1 MSKRVADGQG
11 GSERYGGMEDPRDAA
26 MDPPRKATAAQLAK
40 RNIKPLKGRPGA
52 SRSASP
58 SKASPSPGFPNPFGG
73 ADSNPFAQ
81 SAPAPPAAASFNF
94 GQTTAQPQSN
104 PFGNMSTSQSF
115 PPNAPTN
122 NSTFSFG
129 QSQPSSAPTFAPP
142 QASSFNFGAST
153 PSGTSFSFGAS
164 PAKPS
169 QNGDANKAPS
179 FTFGSTPA
187 SPGPSAPASP
197 APAFNPFSSMSGP
210 SFGSTEQPI
219 SAAEISEIEAAG
231 PRLTQEG
238 KLEQLANI
246 VRQSDPKYKDASLA
260 GLNLSTL
267 PPAVQRKLLDFV
279 RNKPETVSLTSIAS
293 FDLSRYASSNGAFG
307 SHDAPLFA
315 SHMPQTYTHL
325 PAFSEEYFMNNGFV
339 DEVKLAEAAAD
350 ANMPSSW
357 QTGIAALQS
366 RLDEEKTGMN
376 QIHSYQYFASS
387 NQSQAGHQESC
398 FTPPTAESFNPN
410 AFAYAQPFQQFNSV
424 EGGQVPFVKPPHIEH
439 DTQHDML
446 DVSLYHNSNMLLQQN
461 FTPLFANMIPSQTQP
476 EAPKSSFSFSSTAPA
491 PTASTSFNFGAS
503 TASTPPASQPEA
515 QSSPFKSFGATP
527 APASPAPTSGF
538 KFGSTAEL
546 AKKDDTPAT
555 TSSFGGFGASK
566 KDETPAKA
574 PSTAFN
580 FGSPAASPAPAPST
594 SFSFGAST
602 AAPASPA
609 PAFNFGAAAEKKDE
623 TPKPAASAFNFG
635 ASTTSAAPP
644 SPKPAEKKLPSPSFS
659 FGTPAASKPAEE
671 VSYPSLSGAS
681 SQESSAAPKPSF
693 SFGQTA
699 APAAS
704 SPFKPATTPAA
715 VESPKPQNAG
725 LGNSMF
731 GNSPA
736 QQKPAESAFK
746 GFGASTPAP
755 AQPSA
760 PKPAFN
766 FGSSVSAQTSVA
778 PARSEP
784 RASNALSAPTASG
797 VATPPASPQLPP
809 TEMESALLKQLNESL
824 RTYLTSADASLD
836 WSAVMRLYL
845 EQAAEIRSD
854 NSGAPSTA
862 SITSSSEPKLIT
874 APLAASSTRGEK
886 RVADEEVTKEDDHS
900 KRAKQASTPSKPTFA
915 QSTMNS
921 ASPDKPLSKTAS
933 LFSDILDK
941 PETPKST
948 NVFSASAD
956 KTPAPP
962 ATAPQVKSNPFGAI
976 ARNVS
981 ATPAPSTQKTSF
993 VPPATAQAPS
1003 SSNNGTS
1010 APSPFQIPKFG
1021 SGSTS
1026 STAPTSGFQVPKFG
1040 GGSSTTTTPSFL
1052 GSFGAKAAEQEA
1064 KEREKRK
1071 EEDMDSDEDEE
1082 EWERKDAE
1090 KQAQKKAELLAASQ
1104 SLKFSFD
1111 TSKKPTSSASAVFS
1125 FSGAPSNT
1133 SSSSNIFGNLSGS
1146 KPDDEDE
1153 DGDTDEDED
1162 VHAALTNATPA
1173 KPTAG
1178 KSLFERVS
1186 FDADKEKTS
1195 DTPSASFKF
1204 SSFGS
1209 SGAADNTWKGSDG
1222 IKFGA
1227 STVTAG
1233 TTTPDGSPAKAP
1245 APKFNFGAAS
1255 QPAEKSSPFSGM
1267 AAAKPS
1273 PTGSVFDAAKPSAP
1287 TTGFSFGGAAP
1298 STLAPPSG
1306 SSVFASAATSRAT
1319 TPGATTTDAEGSAAE
1334 SEPSDTP
1341 NDVQKDLTSLTADDI
1356 AKYDLIHEA
1365 RCKVTKLVKS
1375 DDDKPATWVSQG
1387 VGPIRVLASKEN
1399 SKPRILMRAD
1409 PSGKV
1414 GLNFNALLNPALYMI
1429 KAPKMVQLSV
1439 PTEGKKVES
1448 FMCMFKDGDKAKE
1461 FLEKLHGA
1469 IAKAQG

>member
-1 MSKRVADGQG
+1 
-11 GSERYGGMEDPRDAA
+11 
-26 MDPPRKATAAQLAK
+26 
-40 RNIKPLKGRPGA
+40 
-52 SRSASP
+52 
-58 SKASPSPGFPNPFGG
+58 
-73 ADSNPFAQ
+73 
-81 SAPAPPAAASFNF
+81 
-94 GQTTAQPQSN
+94 
-104 PFGNMSTSQSF
+104 MSTSQSF
-115 PPNAPTN
+115 PPNAPAN

-129 QSQPSSAPTFAPP
+129 QSQPSSASAFAPP
-142 QASSFNFGAST
+142 QASGFNFGAST

-169 QNGDANKAPS
+169 QQNGDANKAPS

-219 SAAEISEIEAAG
+219 SAAEIGEIEAAG
-231 PRLTQEG
+231 PRLAQEG
-238 KLEQLANI
+238 KLDQLANI
-246 VRQSDPKYKDASLA
+246 VRHSDPKYKVSSLVGARHNSCSLTLAQDANLG

-293 FDLSRYASSNGAFG
+293 FDMSRYASSNGAAD

-325 PAFSEEYFMNNGFV
+325 PAFSDEYFMKDGLI
-339 DEVKLAEAAAD
+339 DEAKLAEAAAD

-366 RLDEEKTGMN
+366 RLDKEKTGMN

-387 NQSQAGHQESC
+387 QQSQDGRSELS

-410 AFAYAQPFQQFNSV
+410 AFAYAQPFQRFNSV
-424 EGGQVPFVKPPHIEH
+424 EGGQAPFVMHPNIEQ

-446 DVSLYHNSNMLLQQN
+446 DVSFYHNSNMQLQQT
-461 FTPLFANMIPSQTQP
+461 FTQPFANTEPYQTQP

-491 PTASTSFNFGAS
+491 PVASTSFNFGAS
-503 TASTPPASQPEA
+503 TAPTPPSSQPEA

-538 KFGSTAEL
+538 KFGSTAEPSN
-546 AKKDDTPAT
+546 KDDDTPAT
-555 TSSFGGFGASK
+555 TSAFGGFGAPTTK

-574 PSTAFN
+574 ASTAFN

-594 SFSFGAST
+594 SFNFGAST
-602 AAPASPA
+602 ATPASPA

-623 TPKPAASAFNFG
+623 APKPPATAFNFG
-635 ASTTSAAPP
+635 ASTSPAAPP

-659 FGTPAASKPAEE
+659 FGAPAAPKPAEE
-671 VSYPSLSGAS
+671 VSYPSLNGAS
-681 SQESSAAPKPSF
+681 SQESSAAPKSSF
-693 SFGQTA
+693 NFGQPA

-704 SPFKPATTPAA
+704 SPFKPATTPA
-715 VESPKPQNAG
+715 VLESPKPQNAG

-731 GNSPA
+731 NSPA

-755 AQPSA
+755 PQPSA
-760 PKPAFN
+760 PTPSFS
-766 FGSSVSAQTSVA
+766 FGSSAQTSAA
-778 PARSEP
+778 PARTEP

-900 KRAKQASTPSKPTFA
+900 KRAKQASTPSKPTFT
-915 QSTMNS
+915 QSTMNT
-921 ASPDKPLSKTAS
+921 ASPDRPLSKTAS

-948 NVFSASAD
+948 NVFATSAD
-956 KTPAPP
+956 ETPAPP
-962 ATAPQVKSNPFGAI
+962 ATAPQVKSNPFGTI

-981 ATPAPSTQKTSF
+981 ATPAPNTQKASF
-993 VPPATAQAPS
+993 VPPGGAQVS
-1003 SSNNGTS
+1003 SSNGTP
-1010 APSPFQIPKFG
+1010 APSLFQIPKFG

-1026 STAPTSGFQVPKFG
+1026 STAATSGFQVPKFG
-1040 GGSSTTTTPSFL
+1040 GGSSSTTTPSFL
-1052 GSFGAKAAEQEA
+1052 GSFGQKAAEQEA

-1104 SLKFSFD
+1104 ALKFSFD
-1111 TSKKPTSSASAVFS
+1111 TSKKPSSSASAVFS
-1125 FSGAPSNT
+1125 FSGTPSSTTND

-1173 KPTAG
+1173 KPAAG

-1209 SGAADNTWKGSDG
+1209 SGAADNTWKGSDP

-1227 STVTAG
+1227 STATAG

-1245 APKFNFGAAS
+1245 APKFNFGAVS

-1267 AAAKPS
+1267 TAAKPS
-1273 PTGSVFDAAKPSAP
+1273 SSGSVFDAAKPSAP

-1306 SSVFASAATSRAT
+1306 TSVFASAATSRAT

-1365 RCKVTKLVKS
+1365 RCKVTKLVKGEN
-1375 DDDKPATWVSQG
+1375 DKAGSWVSQG

-1448 FMCMFKDGDKAKE
+1448 FMCMFKDEAKAKE

>member
-1 MSKRVADGQG
+1 
-11 GSERYGGMEDPRDAA
+11 
-26 MDPPRKATAAQLAK
+26 
-40 RNIKPLKGRPGA
+40 
-52 SRSASP
+52 
-58 SKASPSPGFPNPFGG
+58 
-73 ADSNPFAQ
+73 
-81 SAPAPPAAASFNF
+81 
-94 GQTTAQPQSN
+94 
-104 PFGNMSTSQSF
+104 
-115 PPNAPTN
+115 
-122 NSTFSFG
+122 
-129 QSQPSSAPTFAPP
+129 
-142 QASSFNFGAST
+142 
-153 PSGTSFSFGAS
+153 
-164 PAKPS
+164 
-169 QNGDANKAPS
+169 
-179 FTFGSTPA
+179 
-187 SPGPSAPASP
+187 
-197 APAFNPFSSMSGP
+197 
-210 SFGSTEQPI
+210 PI
-219 SAAEISEIEAAG
+219 SAAEIGEIEAAG
-231 PRLTQEG
+231 PRLAQEG
-238 KLEQLANI
+238 KLDQLANI
-246 VRQSDPKYKDASLA
+246 VRHSDPKYKDANLA

-293 FDLSRYASSNGAFG
+293 FDLSRYASSNGAVA

-315 SHMPQTYTHL
+315 SHMPKTYTHL
-325 PAFSEEYFMNNGFV
+325 PAFSEEHFMNDGII
-339 DEVKLAEAAAD
+339 DEVKLAGAAAD

-366 RLDEEKTGMN
+366 RLDKEKTGMK

-387 NQSQAGHQESC
+387 QQSQAGHSELG
-398 FTPPTAESFNPN
+398 FKPLTAESFNPN
-410 AFAYAQPFQQFNSV
+410 AFSYAQPFQRFNSV
-424 EGGQVPFVKPPHIEH
+424 EGGQAPFVMHPDIEQ

-446 DVSLYHNSNMLLQQN
+446 DVSLYHDSNMQLQQT
-461 FTPLFANMIPSQTQP
+461 FSQPFANTEPYQTQP

-491 PTASTSFNFGAS
+491 PAASTSFNFGAS
-503 TASTPPASQPEA
+503 TAPTPSSSQPEA
-515 QSSPFKSFGATP
+515 QSSPFKSFGSTP
-527 APASPAPTSGF
+527 APPSPAPTSGF
-538 KFGSTAEL
+538 KFGSTAEPS
-546 AKKDDTPAT
+546 KKDDTPAT
-555 TSSFGGFGASK
+555 TSAFGGFGASTTK

-594 SFSFGAST
+594 SFNFGAST
-602 AAPASPA
+602 PAPASPA

-623 TPKPAASAFNFG
+623 TAPKPPATAFNFG
-635 ASTTSAAPP
+635 ASTTPAAPP

-659 FGTPAASKPAEE
+659 FGASAASKPAEE
-671 VSYPSLSGAS
+671 VSYPSLNGAS
-681 SQESSAAPKPSF
+681 PQESSAASKPSF

-704 SPFKPATTPAA
+704 SPFKTAAAPAL
-715 VESPKPQNAG
+715 ESPKPQNAA

-731 GNSPA
+731 SNPPA

-746 GFGASTPAP
+746 GFGASTSAP
-755 AQPSA
+755 PQPSA
-760 PKPAFN
+760 PTPSFN
-766 FGSSVSAQTSVA
+766 LGSSVSAQTSAA
-778 PARSEP
+778 PARSES
-784 RASNALSAPTASG
+784 RASNALSAPIAPG

-824 RTYLTSADASLD
+824 RTYLTSADSSLD

-862 SITSSSEPKLIT
+862 SITNSSEPKLIT

-900 KRAKQASTPSKPTFA
+900 KRAKQASTPSKPTFT

-921 ASPDKPLSKTAS
+921 ASPGDKPLSKTAS

-948 NVFSASAD
+948 NVFAASAD

-981 ATPAPSTQKTSF
+981 ATPAPSTQKASF
-993 VPPATAQAPS
+993 VPPAAAQVS

-1010 APSPFQIPKFG
+1010 APSLFQIPKFG

-1026 STAPTSGFQVPKFG
+1026 STATTSGFQVPKFG

-1052 GSFGAKAAEQEA
+1052 GSFGQKAAEQEA

-1104 SLKFSFD
+1104 ALKFSFD
-1111 TSKKPTSSASAVFS
+1111 TSKKPSSSASAVFS
-1125 FSGAPSNT
+1125 FSGTPSSTTND

-1146 KPDDEDE
+1146 KPDDEDD

-1173 KPTAG
+1173 KPAAG

-1209 SGAADNTWKGSDG
+1209 SGAADNTWKGSDP

-1227 STVTAG
+1227 STATAG

-1255 QPAEKSSPFSGM
+1255 QPVEKSSPFSGM
-1267 AAAKPS
+1267 TAAKPS
-1273 PTGSVFDAAKPSAP
+1273 SSGSVFD
-1287 TTGFSFGGAAP
+1287 
-1298 STLAPPSG
+1298 
-1306 SSVFASAATSRAT
+1306 
-1319 TPGATTTDAEGSAAE
+1319 
-1334 SEPSDTP
+1334 
-1341 NDVQKDLTSLTADDI
+1341 
-1356 AKYDLIHEA
+1356 
-1365 RCKVTKLVKS
+1365 
-1375 DDDKPATWVSQG
+1375 
-1387 VGPIRVLASKEN
+1387 
-1399 SKPRILMRAD
+1399 
-1409 PSGKV
+1409 
-1414 GLNFNALLNPALYMI
+1414 
-1429 KAPKMVQLSV
+1429 
-1439 PTEGKKVES
+1439 
-1448 FMCMFKDGDKAKE
+1448 
-1461 FLEKLHGA
+1461 
-1469 IAKAQG
+1469 

>member
-1 MSKRVADGQG
+1 M
-11 GSERYGGMEDPRDAA
+11 
-26 MDPPRKATAAQLAK
+26 T
-40 RNIKPLKGRPGA
+40 
-52 SRSASP
+52 
-58 SKASPSPGFPNPFGG
+58 
-73 ADSNPFAQ
+73 
-81 SAPAPPAAASFNF
+81 
-94 GQTTAQPQSN
+94 
-104 PFGNMSTSQSF
+104 
-115 PPNAPTN
+115 
-122 NSTFSFG
+122 
-129 QSQPSSAPTFAPP
+129 
-142 QASSFNFGAST
+142 
-153 PSGTSFSFGAS
+153 
-164 PAKPS
+164 
-169 QNGDANKAPS
+169 
-179 FTFGSTPA
+179 
-187 SPGPSAPASP
+187 
-197 APAFNPFSSMSGP
+197 
-210 SFGSTEQPI
+210 
-219 SAAEISEIEAAG
+219 
-231 PRLTQEG
+231 
-238 KLEQLANI
+238 
-246 VRQSDPKYKDASLA
+246 
-260 GLNLSTL
+260 
-267 PPAVQRKLLDFV
+267 
-279 RNKPETVSLTSIAS
+279 
-293 FDLSRYASSNGAFG
+293 
-307 SHDAPLFA
+307 
-315 SHMPQTYTHL
+315 
-325 PAFSEEYFMNNGFV
+325 NGFI

-357 QTGIAALQS
+357 QTGVAALQS
-366 RLDEEKTGMN
+366 RLDRGKTGMD
-376 QIHSYQYFASS
+376 QIHSYQYFTSS
-387 NQSQAGHQESC
+387 QQSQAGELS
-398 FTPPTAESFNPN
+398 FTPPVAESFNPD
-410 AFAYAQPFQQFNSV
+410 AFAYASPFQPFNSV
-424 EGGQVPFVKPPHIEH
+424 EGGQVPFVKHPSIEQ
-439 DTQHDML
+439 DTQRDML
-446 DVSLYHNSNMLLQQN
+446 DVSLYHNSNMQLQQP
-461 FTPLFANMIPSQTQP
+461 TSTQPYANMTPFQTQP

-491 PTASTSFNFGAS
+491 PAASTSFNFGA
-503 TASTPPASQPEA
+503 TTTPTPPASQPEA
-515 QSSPFKSFGATP
+515 QSSPFKGFGATP
-527 APASPAPTSGF
+527 APASPASTSGF
-538 KFGSTAEL
+538 KFGSTAEP
-546 AKKDDTPAT
+546 AKKDDTTPT
-555 TSSFGGFGASK
+555 TSSFGGFGATK
-566 KDETPAKA
+566 KDDTPAKA
-574 PSTAFN
+574 PSSAFN

-623 TPKPAASAFNFG
+623 AAPRPPATAFNFG
-635 ASTTSAAPP
+635 AATTPAAPP

-659 FGTPAASKPAEE
+659 FGAPAASKPAEE
-671 VSYPSLSGAS
+671 VSYPSLNGAS

-693 SFGQTA
+693 SFGQSA
-699 APAAS
+699 APTTS
-704 SPFKPATTPAA
+704 SPFKTAPTPTL
-715 VESPKPQNAG
+715 ESAKPQNAG

-731 GNSPA
+731 NSAPA

-746 GFGASTPAP
+746 GFGAST
-755 AQPSA
+755 SA
-760 PKPAFN
+760 PPQSSAPTPSFN
-766 FGSSVSAQTSVA
+766 FGSSVSAQASA
-778 PARSEP
+778 SSGKSEP
-784 RASNALSAPTASG
+784 RASNALSAPIASG

-824 RTYLTSADASLD
+824 RTYLASANASLD

-845 EQAAEIRSD
+845 EQAAEIRSE
-854 NSGAPSTA
+854 NSDAPSTTA
-862 SITSSSEPKLIT
+862 IASSSEPKLIT
-874 APLAASSTRGEK
+874 APLAASTRGEK

-900 KRAKQASTPSKPTFA
+900 KRAKQAPTPSKPTFT
-915 QSTMNS
+915 QSTINS
-921 ASPDKPLSKTAS
+921 ASPGKPLSQTAS
-933 LFSDILDK
+933 LFSDILDSPEK
-941 PETPKST
+941 PETPKAT
-948 NVFSASAD
+948 NVFAASAD

-981 ATPAPSTQKTSF
+981 ATPVPPTQKTSF
-993 VPPATAQAPS
+993 VPPAAAPAAPS
-1003 SSNNGTS
+1003 SNNAAS

-1021 SGSTS
+1021 SGPTS
-1026 STAPTSGFQVPKFG
+1026 STATTPGFQIPKFG
-1040 GGSSTTTTPSFL
+1040 GGSSTTAPSFL
-1052 GSFGAKAAEQEA
+1052 GAFGQKAAEQEA
-1064 KEREKRK
+1064 KERERRK

-1104 SLKFSFD
+1104 ATKFSFD
-1111 TSKKPTSSASAVFS
+1111 TSKKPSSSTSAVFS

-1146 KPDDEDE
+1146 KPDDDDEDN

-1173 KPTAG
+1173 KPAAG

-1209 SGAADNTWKGSDG
+1209 SGAADNTWKGSDP

-1227 STVTAG
+1227 STATAG

-1267 AAAKPS
+1267 ASAKPS
-1273 PTGSVFDAAKPSAP
+1273 STGSVFDAAKPSAP

-1298 STLAPPSG
+1298 SSLAPPSG

-1365 RCKVTKLVKS
+1365 RCKVTKLVKGEN
-1375 DDDKPATWVSQG
+1375 DKAGSWVSQG
-1387 VGPIRVLASKEN
+1387 VGPIRILASKEN

-1448 FMCMFKDGDKAKE
+1448 FMCMFKDEAKAKE

>member
-11 GSERYGGMEDPRDAA
+11 GSERYGGMEDPRDTA

-58 SKASPSPGFPNPFGG
+58 SKATPSPGFPNPFGA

-115 PPNAPTN
+115 PPNAPAN

-129 QSQPSSAPTFAPP
+129 QSQPSSASAFAPP
-142 QASSFNFGAST
+142 QASGFNFGAST

-169 QNGDANKAPS
+169 QQNGDANKAPS

-219 SAAEISEIEAAG
+219 SAAEIGEIEAAG
-231 PRLTQEG
+231 PRLAQEG
-238 KLEQLANI
+238 KLDQLANI
-246 VRQSDPKYKDASLA
+246 VRHSDPKYKDANLG

-293 FDLSRYASSNGAFG
+293 FDMSRYASSNGAAD

-325 PAFSEEYFMNNGFV
+325 PAFSDEYFMNDGLI

-366 RLDEEKTGMN
+366 RMDKEKTGMN

-387 NQSQAGHQESC
+387 QQSQDGRSELS

-410 AFAYAQPFQQFNSV
+410 AFAYAQPFQRFNSV
-424 EGGQVPFVKPPHIEH
+424 EGGQAPFVMHPSIEQ

-446 DVSLYHNSNMLLQQN
+446 DVSLYHDSNMQLQQT
-461 FTPLFANMIPSQTQP
+461 FSQPFANTEPYQTQP

-491 PTASTSFNFGAS
+491 PAPAASTSFNFGAS
-503 TASTPPASQPEA
+503 TAPTPPSSQPEA

-538 KFGSTAEL
+538 KFGSTAEPS
-546 AKKDDTPAT
+546 KKDDDTPAT
-555 TSSFGGFGASK
+555 TSAFGGFGAPTTK

-574 PSTAFN
+574 ASTAFN

-594 SFSFGAST
+594 SFNFGAST
-602 AAPASPA
+602 ATPASPA

-623 TPKPAASAFNFG
+623 APKPPATAFNFG
-635 ASTTSAAPP
+635 ASTSPAAPP

-659 FGTPAASKPAEE
+659 FGAPAAPKPAEE
-671 VSYPSLSGAS
+671 VSYPSLNGAS
-681 SQESSAAPKPSF
+681 SQESSAAPKSSF
-693 SFGQTA
+693 NFGQPA

-704 SPFKPATTPAA
+704 SPFKPATTPA
-715 VESPKPQNAG
+715 VLESPKPQNAG

-731 GNSPA
+731 NSPA

-746 GFGASTPAP
+746 GFGASIPAP

-760 PKPAFN
+760 PTPSFS
-766 FGSSVSAQTSVA
+766 FGSSAQTSAA
-778 PARSEP
+778 PARTEP

-900 KRAKQASTPSKPTFA
+900 KRAKQAFTPNKPTFT
-915 QSTMNS
+915 QSTMNT
-921 ASPDKPLSKTAS
+921 ASPDRPLSKTAS

-948 NVFSASAD
+948 NVFATSAD
-956 KTPAPP
+956 EIPAPP

-981 ATPAPSTQKTSF
+981 ATPAPNTQKASF
-993 VPPATAQAPS
+993 VPPGGAQVSGPS
-1003 SSNNGTS
+1003 L
-1010 APSPFQIPKFG
+1010 FQIPKFG

-1026 STAPTSGFQVPKFG
+1026 STAATSGFQVPKFG

-1052 GSFGAKAAEQEA
+1052 GSFGQKAAEQEA

-1104 SLKFSFD
+1104 ALKFSFD
-1111 TSKKPTSSASAVFS
+1111 TSKKPSSSASAVFS
-1125 FSGAPSNT
+1125 FSGTPSSTTNDP
-1133 SSSSNIFGNLSGS
+1133 SSSNIFGNLSGS

-1173 KPTAG
+1173 KPAAG

-1186 FDADKEKTS
+1186 FDADKERTS

-1209 SGAADNTWKGSDG
+1209 SGAADNTWKGSDP

-1227 STVTAG
+1227 STATAG

-1245 APKFNFGAAS
+1245 APKFNFGAVS

-1267 AAAKPS
+1267 TAAKPS
-1273 PTGSVFDAAKPSAP
+1273 SSGSVFDAAKPSAP

-1306 SSVFASAATSRAT
+1306 TSVFASAATSRAT

-1365 RCKVTKLVKS
+1365 RCKVTKLVKGEN
-1375 DDDKPATWVSQG
+1375 DKAGSWVSQG
-1387 VGPIRVLASKEN
+1387 VGPIRVLASK
-1399 SKPRILMRAD
+1399 
-1409 PSGKV
+1409 
-1414 GLNFNALLNPALYMI
+1414 
-1429 KAPKMVQLSV
+1429 
-1439 PTEGKKVES
+1439 
-1448 FMCMFKDGDKAKE
+1448 
-1461 FLEKLHGA
+1461 
-1469 IAKAQG
+1469 

>member
-279 RNKPETVSLTSIAS
+279 RNKPET
-293 FDLSRYASSNGAFG
+293 
-307 SHDAPLFA
+307 
-315 SHMPQTYTHL
+315 
-325 PAFSEEYFMNNGFV
+325 
-339 DEVKLAEAAAD
+339 
-350 ANMPSSW
+350 
-357 QTGIAALQS
+357 
-366 RLDEEKTGMN
+366 
-376 QIHSYQYFASS
+376 
-387 NQSQAGHQESC
+387 
-398 FTPPTAESFNPN
+398 
-410 AFAYAQPFQQFNSV
+410 
-424 EGGQVPFVKPPHIEH
+424 
-439 DTQHDML
+439 
-446 DVSLYHNSNMLLQQN
+446 
-461 FTPLFANMIPSQTQP
+461 P

>member
-1 MSKRVADGQG
+1 MS
-11 GSERYGGMEDPRDAA
+11 S
-26 MDPPRKATAAQLAK
+26 
-40 RNIKPLKGRPGA
+40 IKPLKGRPGA

-58 SKASPSPGFPNPFGG
+58 SKGSPAPGFPNPFGG

-94 GQTTAQPQSN
+94 GQTTAQPQNN
-104 PFGNMSTSQSF
+104 PFGSMSTSQSF

-122 NSTFSFG
+122 NNTFSFG
-129 QSQPSSAPTFAPP
+129 QSQPASASAFAPP

-153 PSGTSFSFGAS
+153 PSGTSFSFSAS

-169 QNGDANKAPS
+169 QPNGDANKAPS

-219 SAAEISEIEAAG
+219 SAAEIHEIESAG
-231 PRLTQEG
+231 PRLSQEG
-238 KLEQLANI
+238 KLDQLADI
-246 VRQSDPKYKDASLA
+246 VRNSDPKYKVLSFIASRHDACPLTLAQDASLV

-267 PPAVQRKLLDFV
+267 PPAVQKKLLDFV
-279 RNKPETVSLTSIAS
+279 RNKPDTVSLTSIAS
-293 FDLSRYASSNGAFG
+293 FDLSRYTRSLGPAD
-307 SHDAPLFA
+307 SHDVPLFA

-325 PAFSEEYFMNNGFV
+325 PDFSEEHFMTNGFI

-366 RLDEEKTGMN
+366 RLDRDKTGTD
-376 QIHSYQYFASS
+376 QIHSYQYFTSPQ
-387 NQSQAGHQESC
+387 QSGAGELA
-398 FTPPTAESFNPN
+398 FTPPAAESFNPN
-410 AFAYAQPFQQFNSV
+410 AFAYAQPFQPFNSV
-424 EGGQVPFVKPPHIEH
+424 EGGHVPFVKHPNIEH
-439 DTQHDML
+439 DIQHDML
-446 DVSLYHNSNMLLQQN
+446 DAPPYHDSNSQPQQSSLQ
-461 FTPLFANMIPSQTQP
+461 PFANMIPSQTQP

-491 PTASTSFNFGAS
+491 PASSTSFNFGAS
-503 TASTPPASQPEA
+503 TTPTPPASQPEA
-515 QSSPFKSFGATP
+515 QSSPFKSFGASP

-538 KFGSTAEL
+538 KFGSTAEPS
-546 AKKDDTPAT
+546 KKDDTTPTTPA
-555 TSSFGGFGASK
+555 FGGFGASTK

-574 PSTAFN
+574 PSSAFS

-623 TPKPAASAFNFG
+623 AAPKPPATAFNFG
-635 ASTTSAAPP
+635 AATTPAAPP

-659 FGTPAASKPAEE
+659 FGAPAAPKPAEE
-671 VSYPSLSGAS
+671 VSYPSLNGAS
-681 SQESSAAPKPSF
+681 SQESSAASKPSF
-693 SFGQTA
+693 SFGQSA

-704 SPFKPATTPAA
+704 SSFETAAAPALD
-715 VESPKPQNAG
+715 SPKPQNAG

-731 GNSPA
+731 DSAPA

-746 GFGASTPAP
+746 GFGAST
-755 AQPSA
+755 SA
-760 PKPAFN
+760 PPQSSAPTPSFN
-766 FGSSVSAQTSVA
+766 FGSSVNAQA
-778 PARSEP
+778 PASPGKPEP
-784 RASNALSAPTASG
+784 RATTALSAPIASG
-797 VATPPASPQLPP
+797 VATPPASLQLPP

-824 RTYLTSADASLD
+824 RTYLASANASLD

-845 EQAAEIRSD
+845 EQAAEIRSE
-854 NSGAPSTA
+854 NSDAPSTTA
-862 SITSSSEPKLIT
+862 IASSSGPKLIT
-874 APLAASSTRGEK
+874 APLAASTRGEK

-900 KRAKQASTPSKPTFA
+900 KRAKQASTPSKPTFT
-915 QSTMNS
+915 QSTINS
-921 ASPDKPLSKTAS
+921 ASPGKPLSQTAS
-933 LFSDILDK
+933 LFSDILDSPEK

-948 NVFSASAD
+948 NVFAASAD

-993 VPPATAQAPS
+993 IPPAAAPALPSFNNNNNTA
-1003 SSNNGTS
+1003 S
-1010 APSPFQIPKFG
+1010 APSAFQIPKFG

-1026 STAPTSGFQVPKFG
+1026 STAATSGFQVPKFG
-1040 GGSSTTTTPSFL
+1040 GGSSTTAPSFL
-1052 GSFGAKAAEQEA
+1052 GAFGQKAAEQEA

-1104 SLKFSFD
+1104 ATKFSFD
-1111 TSKKPTSSASAVFS
+1111 TSKKPSSFTSAVFS
-1125 FSGAPSNT
+1125 FSGAPSSTTNT

-1146 KPDDEDE
+1146 KPDDDDEDN

-1173 KPTAG
+1173 KPAAG

-1209 SGAADNTWKGSDG
+1209 SGAADNTWKGSDP

-1227 STVTAG
+1227 STATAG
-1233 TTTPDGSPAKAP
+1233 TTTPDGSPAKAS

-1255 QPAEKSSPFSGM
+1255 QPAEKSSPFSGL
-1267 AAAKPS
+1267 ASAKPS
-1273 PTGSVFDAAKPSAP
+1273 STGSVFDAAKPSAP

-1298 STLAPPSG
+1298 SSLAPPSG
-1306 SSVFASAATSRAT
+1306 SSVFASAGTSRAT

-1365 RCKVTKLVKS
+1365 RCKVTKLVKGEN
-1375 DDDKPATWVSQG
+1375 DKTGSWVGQG
-1387 VGPIRVLASKEN
+1387 VGPIRILASKEN

-1448 FMCMFKDGDKAKE
+1448 FMCMFKDESKAKE